1 MKKITAIL
9 FLAILFI
16 FVQNTLPKANAES
29 LGLNERLRVEAN
41 ADNNGVQTQ
50 NENEITEQN
59 RNRSQLRLFNDGN
72 NNQEFRIKGT
82 ITASSSN
89 SLTINSQV
97 IKIDQSV
104 TGNVK
109 IVGNIQVGMYA
120 MVWGVIKNS
129 NYYAKEIV
137 IDQRN
142 KWEVNENEQGSTP
155 SATPTQALSEREHEN
170 ASIGAQTKF
179 AVGNITQRLDDLI
192 NFLKN
197 WLSSL

>member
-50 NENEITEQN
+50 NENEVTEQN
-59 RNRSQLRLFNDGN
+59 RNRTQFRLFNDSN

-109 IVGNIQVGMYA
+109 IVGNIQAGMYA
-120 MVWGVIKNS
+120 MVWGVVKDS
-129 NYYAKEIV
+129 NYYAREIV
-137 IDQRN
+137 VDQRN
-142 KWEVNENEQGSTP
+142 KWEVNENEHGATP
-155 SATPTQALSEREHEN
+155 SATPAQGINEQEHEN
-170 ASIGAQTKF
+170 ASLSAQARLAT
-179 AVGNITQRLDDLI
+179 GNITQRLDDLI